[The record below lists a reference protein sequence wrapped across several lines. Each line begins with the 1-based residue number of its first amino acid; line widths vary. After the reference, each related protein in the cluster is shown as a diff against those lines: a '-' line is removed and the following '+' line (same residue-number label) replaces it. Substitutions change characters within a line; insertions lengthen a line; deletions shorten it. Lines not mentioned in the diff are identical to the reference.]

1 MSNNIQPESSDYPE
15 PPVDRKAVLKEIPAI
30 ERENLY
36 QSTEHHHQLESL
48 PKRPRGIHWAAFIMS
63 VVSFILLAI
72 GVFGNR
78 ETMPQLFV
86 WLDSSFCALFAFELF
101 TRSGF
106 RWSKGRYLITHF
118 FDFIALVPAL
128 FLMNHGIPAENIWV
142 WLVMVARTARVI
154 DRFWGDGFL
163 HRTFWAL
170 AEGFEE
176 EITDRVLENII
187 ARLQSDMDR
196 AEFSYGIAKAL
207 EKNKPAVLG
216 RIKKVTPTEG
226 VVPKMAHLVGLDAAL
241 ERAEEKTYDALIG
254 IVSSQEVDQ
263 AVRDV
268 INSAFSRV
276 RNELGHRSWREKIKI
291 RWPW

>member
-1 MSNNIQPESSDYPE
+1 MSNDTKPDSSDYPDH
-15 PPVDRKAVLKEIPAI
+15 PVDRAVVPKEIPAI
-30 ERENLY
+30 EQENPY
-36 QSTEHHHQLESL
+36 PSAEHHHQLEAL
-48 PKRPRGIHWAAFIMS
+48 PQRHRGIHWAAFIMS
-63 VVSFILLAI
+63 VVSFILLAVW
-72 GVFGNR
+72 GFGKQAAV
-78 ETMPQLFV
+78 PPLFV

-106 RWSKGRYLITHF
+106 RWSKGKYLITHF
-118 FDFIALVPAL
+118 FDFFALVPAL
-128 FLMNHGIPAENIWV
+128 FLMNHGIIAENIWV

-163 HRTFWAL
+163 RRTFWAL

-196 AEFSYGIAKAL
+196 AEFSRGIAKAL
-207 EKNKPAVLG
+207 EKNKPTVLG

-241 ERAEEKTYDALIG
+241 ERAEEKTYDALIR
-254 IVSSQEVDQ
+254 IVSSREVDQ

-276 RNELGHRSWREKIKI
+276 RNELGHRSWRDKIKI